1 MANFF
6 GIEVDTATM
15 TLEELEEARKK
26 TRDMLVQLDY
36 EICTRKMAK
45 HKYSSI
51 RSTPTEI

>member
-36 EICTRKMAK
+36 EICTRKISK
-45 HKYSSI
+45 RKYSSI
-51 RSTPTEI
+51 LSAPTEI